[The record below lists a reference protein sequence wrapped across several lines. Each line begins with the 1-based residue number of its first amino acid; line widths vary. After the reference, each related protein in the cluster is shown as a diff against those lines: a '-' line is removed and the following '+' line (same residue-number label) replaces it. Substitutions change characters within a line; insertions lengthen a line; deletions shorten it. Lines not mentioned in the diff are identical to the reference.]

1 MGKGAGPLFDGSQID
16 EDGHLAAIDEDA
28 PLGFPSIASG
38 ENERSNKDDDASPV
52 FKLMCA
58 RRVPVFCLLLAI
70 NACFLLLTIA
80 LAVRGLD
87 PINLDNL
94 GEVGIVIP
102 TDEYQ
107 ARSNAFERAE
117 DEADFT
123 RAGGKCARQDNA
135 NPIALTVLKGSFEDE
150 TKGNALTKK
159 GLDTLRERERQ
170 ITEAEGWGD
179 RCALIYAEGY
189 PDCVVAP
196 SLAVDNGVGGTY
208 FASDARGCMPPYSPV
223 FLFDKYGDPDFE
235 DAVSHYV
242 DAETE
247 AAILGGA
254 HIAYYDDSAK
264 EKEEDHLHAWVRRE
278 LLDDL
283 VKDFADSSY
292 PTTYSFV
299 GDEAVSDQVGEDL
312 KLIAA
317 SIAIVYAYMAYYTG
331 RLAHVWHHAAG
342 AMMVTSLTTIL
353 SFLSNLSS
361 DFVGVVTFGVF
372 AALLVFVNYCAVTT
386 FMPSV
391 VLVYESHV
399 SKIAYPFGA
408 ARARLWA
415 ARPACLKP
423 EDDAPKEHGHFFKA
437 SFAPFIFAHKKKL
450 VALHVALFGV
460 AVAFASMLEP
470 TPFKSYT
477 LLPED
482 SNFYQLNAIN
492 EEWKPL
498 SANPLMVHVVFG
510 LQHRDPL
517 AWDGPDFRFVGMA
530 SGDAKTAPRR
540 RGARLRPRRGLKIDP
555 AYGIN
560 AQLAGSSTGSL
571 ADTPDAGASA
581 GVQAAYGV
589 QSLLHA
595 LRDFEDV
602 STAQG
607 GGSYAAEGGVSACEP
622 CFPTFDLSPDQRRST
637 AASTRHGREL
647 DAFAARPVD
656 RKWWED
662 YFYLLGRS
670 DGTFERPALYD
681 VQVQTTLRAS
691 EGDYAVGL
699 RMAKKWDDWMD
710 DHNSDPKHPLRAMVY
725 VPGANMW
732 VISKMLVPSG
742 ISNMLLSLFL
752 AWLVLTHSTGNY
764 VASSIAT
771 ATIGMIATFV
781 LGFLQIVGWGLGP
794 WSRSSSSSSS
804 GFRWTTRCTSRIPTC
819 SRAAGEGKVTDALV
833 HTGSSVLSGAISTI
847 GASIP
852 MFFAK
857 IIFFYKFGIFI
868 LLTIALSLNFSLVF
882 FSAVL
887 AWVGPLGKTGEVAML
902 YASSVKRAQATID
915 EIEEA
920 QQLVDDAKA
929 AAAAPAAA
937 TETFDPDL
945 EDDAKPVKRRKAKTS
960 LIGPDGDVDEL
971 QY

>member
-58 RRVPVFCLLLAI
+58 RRVP
-70 NACFLLLTIA
+70 
-80 LAVRGLD
+80 
-87 PINLDNL
+87 
-94 GEVGIVIP
+94 VGIVIP

-179 RCALIYAEGY
+179 R
-189 PDCVVAP
+189 
-196 SLAVDNGVGGTY
+196 
-208 FASDARGCMPPYSPV
+208 YSPV

-235 DAVSHYV
+235 DVPGTVATILASTDAASFRDMLHKDFTASNLESKILATAAYAGTPRKAVSHYV

-299 GDEAVSDQVGEDL
+299 GDEAVSDQ
-312 KLIAA
+312 
-317 SIAIVYAYMAYYTG
+317 

-423 EDDAPKEHGHFFKA
+423 KDDAPKEHGHFFKV
-437 SFAPFIFAHKKKL
+437 SFAPFIFKHKKKL

-517 AWDGPDFRFVGMA
+517 SWDGPDFRFVGMA
-530 SGDAKTAPRR
+530 SGDAKWDASFDVDSV
-540 RGARLRPRRGLKIDP
+540 AAQEQLLNVAEELAYAPRRGLKIDP

-571 ADTPDAGASA
+571 ADTPDAGAFA

-622 CFPTFDLSPDQRRST
+622 CFPTFDLSSAP
-637 AASTRHGREL
+637 
-647 DAFAARPVD
+647 ARPVD

-732 VISKMLVPSG
+732 VISKMLVLSG

-752 AWLVLTHSTGNY
+752 AWLVLTYSTGNY
-764 VASSIAT
+764 VTSSIAT

-794 WSRSSSSSSS
+794 RSHAP
-804 GFRWTTRCTSRIPTC
+804 TR
-819 SRAAGEGKVTDALV
+819 EGKVTDALV

-929 AAAAPAAA
+929 AAAARAAA

>member
-1 MGKGAGPLFDGSQID
+1 MLHK
-16 EDGHLAAIDEDA
+16 
-28 PLGFPSIASG
+28 
-38 ENERSNKDDDASPV
+38 
-52 FKLMCA
+52 
-58 RRVPVFCLLLAI
+58 
-70 NACFLLLTIA
+70 
-80 LAVRGLD
+80 
-87 PINLDNL
+87 
-94 GEVGIVIP
+94 
-102 TDEYQ
+102 
-107 ARSNAFERAE
+107 
-117 DEADFT
+117 DFT
-123 RAGGKCARQDNA
+123 ASNLESKILATAAYAGTPRK
-135 NPIALTVLKGSFEDE
+135 
-150 TKGNALTKK
+150 
-159 GLDTLRERERQ
+159 
-170 ITEAEGWGD
+170 
-179 RCALIYAEGY
+179 
-189 PDCVVAP
+189 
-196 SLAVDNGVGGTY
+196 
-208 FASDARGCMPPYSPV
+208 
-223 FLFDKYGDPDFE
+223 
-235 DAVSHYV
+235 AVSHYV

-254 HIAYYDDSAK
+254 RIAYYDDSAK

-331 RLAHVWHHAAG
+331 SLFVASCGMGYVITSFTGANLLYRYCWPHGDGLGYNYFSVFCGLALFIIMGIGADDLFVYWDTWKGSSTVDYDSEPQRLAHVWHHAAG

-423 EDDAPKEHGHFFKA
+423 KDDAPKEHGHFFKV
-437 SFAPFIFAHKKKL
+437 SFAPFIFKHKKKL

-517 AWDGPDFRFVGMA
+517 SWDGPDFRFVGLE
-530 SGDAKTAPRR
+530 SGDAKWDASFDVDSV
-540 RGARLRPRRGLKIDP
+540 AAQEQLLNVAEELAYAPRRGLKIDP

-595 LRDFEDV
+595 LKDFEDV

-607 GGSYAAEGGVSACEP
+607 GGSYAAEGGLSACEP
-622 CFPTFDLSPDQRRST
+622 CFPTFDLSPDPATLDAGFVDPATGRVSALELDGTSPLVDGCNCVGFFPLPSRVCVDET
-637 AASTRHGREL
+637 AGSSDDTRFKCTYPDHVVVQEL
-647 DAFAARPVD
+647 DAFAAGPVD
-656 RKWWED
+656 ATWWED

-699 RMAKKWDDWMD
+699 RMAKKWDDWME

-752 AWLVLTHSTGNY
+752 AWLVLTYSTGNY
-764 VASSIAT
+764 VTSSIAT

-794 WSRSSSSSSS
+794 LESILIVIVI
-804 GFRWTTRCTSRIPTC
+804 GFSVDYTVHLADSYMQSHAPTR
-819 SRAAGEGKVTDALV
+819 EGKVTDALV

-920 QQLVDDAKA
+920 QQLVDDTKA
-929 AAAAPAAA
+929 AAAAPAA

-945 EDDAKPVKRRKAKTS
+945 EDDAKPPKRRKAKTS

>member
-123 RAGGKCARQDNA
+123 RAGGK
-135 NPIALTVLKGSFEDE
+135 
-150 TKGNALTKK
+150 
-159 GLDTLRERERQ
+159 
-170 ITEAEGWGD
+170 
-179 RCALIYAEGY
+179 
-189 PDCVVAP
+189 
-196 SLAVDNGVGGTY
+196 
-208 FASDARGCMPPYSPV
+208 YSPV

-331 RLAHVWHHAAG
+331 SLFVASCGMGYVITSFTGANLLYRYCWPHGDGLGYNYFSVFCGLALFIIMGIGADDLFVYWDTWKGSSAVDYDSEPQRLAHVWHHAAG

-423 EDDAPKEHGHFFKA
+423 EDDAPTEHGHFFKA

-517 AWDGPDFRFVGMA
+517 SWDGPDFRFEQLLNVA
-530 SGDAKTAPRR
+530 E
-540 RGARLRPRRGLKIDP
+540 ARLRPRRGLKIDP

-622 CFPTFDLSPDQRRST
+622 CFPTFDLSPDPATLDDGSVDPAT
-637 AASTRHGREL
+637 GRVSALELDGTSPLVDGCNCVGFFPLPSRVCEL

-691 EGDYAVGL
+691 EGDYYAVGL

-752 AWLVLTHSTGNY
+752 AWLVLTYSTGNY
-764 VASSIAT
+764 VTSSIAT

-794 WSRSSSSSSS
+794 LESILIVIVI
-804 GFRWTTRCTSRIPTC
+804 GFSVDYTVHLADSYMQSHAPTAGQGHG
-819 SRAAGEGKVTDALV
+819 RAR

-929 AAAAPAAA
+929 AAARGA
-937 TETFDPDL
+937 
-945 EDDAKPVKRRKAKTS
+945 RRPSTRTS
-960 LIGPDGDVDEL
+960 RTTRSP
-971 QY
+971 